1 MKNNA
6 FNQTAPLIFYGWDP
20 MRVQETPPPPPIPP
34 PFQCWNITKSSDI
47 QQGYRE
53 RDHGRC

>member
-6 FNQTAPLIFYGWDP
+6 FNQTSPLIFYGWDP
-20 MRVQETPPPPPIPP
+20 MRVKEPPPPPRT
-34 PFQCWNITKSSDI
+34 FQCWDITKSSDI

-53 RDHGRC
+53 RDHARC

>member
-20 MRVQETPPPPPIPP
+20 MRVQETPPPPLNP
-34 PFQCWNITKSSDI
+34 SSI
-47 QQGYRE
+47 SMLRYHKVQ
-53 RDHGRC
+53 

>member
-1 MKNNA
+1 MKNNV

-20 MRVQETPPPPPIPP
+20 MRVQETPPPPIPP